1 MYSIS
6 LDVVRG
12 IIEIRMRGILTD
24 AQRVELAD
32 ELKQALEE
40 GTPPSEP
47 NEWTL
52 RVTAKPV
59 AQYTPELA
67 ARVNALV
74 ERSGARQ
81 ASHPPPPSCVVNC
94 RPHSNSASVRL
105 VNFITA

>member
-12 IIEIRMRGILTD
+12 IIEIRMRGTLTD
-24 AQRVELAD
+24 AQRVELAE
-32 ELKQALEE
+32 ELRQALE
-40 GTPPSEP
+40 GASPSEP
-47 NEWTL
+47 NEWIL

-59 AQYTPELA
+59 AQYTSELA

-74 ERSGARQ
+74 EQCGARPT
-81 ASHPPPPSCVVNC
+81 SNPPPASCVINC
-94 RPHSNSASVRL
+94 RPHANSATARL

>member
-12 IIEIRMRGILTD
+12 IIEIRTRGTLTD
-24 AQRVELAD
+24 AQRVELCE
-32 ELKQALEE
+32 ELRQALE
-40 GTPPSEP
+40 GTSPSEP

>member
-12 IIEIRMRGILTD
+12 IIEIRMRGALTD
-24 AQRVELAD
+24 AQRVELAE
-32 ELKQALEE
+32 ELRQAL
-40 GTPPSEP
+40 TDTSLSDT

-74 ERSGARQ
+74 EQCGAR
-81 ASHPPPPSCVVNC
+81 ATSYPPPASCLINC
-94 RPHSNSASVRL
+94 HPHSNSVSARL

>member
-12 IIEIRMRGILTD
+12 IIEIRMRGTLTD
-24 AQRVELAD
+24 AQRVELAE
-32 ELKQALEE
+32 ELRQALE
-40 GTPPSEP
+40 GTRPSEP

-74 ERSGARQ
+74 EQSGARRT
-81 ASHPPPPSCVVNC
+81 SYPPPASCVINC
-94 RPHSNSASVRL
+94 RPHSNSASARL

>member
-12 IIEIRMRGILTD
+12 IIEIRMRGTLTD
-24 AQRVELAD
+24 AQRVELAE
-32 ELKQALEE
+32 ELRQALI
-40 GTPPSEP
+40 GTSPSEP

-74 ERSGARQ
+74 EQCGARPT
-81 ASHPPPPSCVVNC
+81 SYPPPASCVVNC
-94 RPHSNSASVRL
+94 RPHSNGASAHL